1 MDNHGNSRAEVY
13 STKIRAGKRT
23 YFFDVKETRS
33 NDYYITITESKRRFS
48 GDGYEKH
55 KIFLYKEDF
64 NKFMGRLNETIDYV
78 KTTLLP
84 DYDYDEF
91 DRNDDY
97 DDDDYEDDDDIDRG
111 TPNRMH
117 GNDQQGGGRLAAER
131 GRRYGGHDGPNH
143 PNNNIG
149 KSWDD

>member
-1 MDNHGNSRAEVY
+1 MDNRDNNRSEVY

-33 NDYYITITESKRRFS
+33 SDYYITITESKRRFS
-48 GDGYEKH
+48 GDGYDKH

-64 NKFMGRLNETIDYV
+64 NKFMVCLTETIDHV

-91 DRNDDY
+91 DRNNGY
-97 DDDDYEDDDDIDRG
+97 DDEDDEQENDGYRPNLAADRDQRFG
-111 TPNRMH
+111 
-117 GNDQQGGGRLAAER
+117 GNDRESGR
-131 GRRYGGHDGPNH
+131 
-143 PNNNIG
+143 
-149 KSWDD
+149 SWRD

>member
-1 MDNHGNSRAEVY
+1 MDNHNNSRSEVY

-33 NDYYITITESKRRFS
+33 QDYYITITESKRRFG
-48 GDGYEKH
+48 GDGYDKH

-64 NKFMGRLNETIDYV
+64 NKFYNCLGETIDHV

-91 DRNDDY
+91 DRDPIHMDDEDNGRY
-97 DDDDYEDDDDIDRG
+97 KMAAEDQAPYAPSDDDVATTWED
-111 TPNRMH
+111 
-117 GNDQQGGGRLAAER
+117 
-131 GRRYGGHDGPNH
+131 
-143 PNNNIG
+143 
-149 KSWDD
+149 